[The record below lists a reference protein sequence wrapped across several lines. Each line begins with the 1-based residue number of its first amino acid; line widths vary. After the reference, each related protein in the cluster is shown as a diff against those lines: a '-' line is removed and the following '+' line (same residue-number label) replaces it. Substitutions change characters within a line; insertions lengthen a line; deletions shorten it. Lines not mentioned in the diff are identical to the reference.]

1 VIQVWHTPTQKN
13 YMRFRMRV
21 FLCFILRPSG
31 VPSAIF
37 NRVFKLF
44 FWMRCHA
51 GRITIVNRVKIR
63 GHVPPQGWGGNKR
76 WIQRPGGGEK
86 GRRVDPPP
94 FSVWRG
100 VSKKNVSHRV
110 NRRSFSRT
118 TRQWSMV
125 FLLKYYFSFSPKD
138 CSNTNFYLL
147 LRENKLFKNRL
158 VFFYT

>member
-1 VIQVWHTPTQKN
+1 MIQVWHTPNTKKLYEVPDEGFCVSSSDQAAFPAPSLTGFLN
-13 YMRFRMRV
+13 YF
-21 FLCFILRPSG
+21 FL
-31 VPSAIF
+31 
-37 NRVFKLF
+37 
-44 FWMRCHA
+44 MRCHA

-76 WIQRPGGGEK
+76 WIQRPGGRRGE
-86 GRRVDPPP
+86 GWIHPLFPSGEGWV
-94 FSVWRG
+94 
-100 VSKKNVSHRV
+100 KKNVSHRV